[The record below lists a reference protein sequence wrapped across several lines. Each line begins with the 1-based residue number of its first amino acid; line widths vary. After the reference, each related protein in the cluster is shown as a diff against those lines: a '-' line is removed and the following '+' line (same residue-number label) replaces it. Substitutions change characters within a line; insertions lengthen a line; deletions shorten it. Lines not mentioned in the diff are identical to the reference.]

1 METAAFLLSL
11 RNSLGESRAQRLYG
25 DLRFALERTDRAALK
40 AWGFRS
46 AGRMGLLAARRVNG
60 VFNLLHSLFR
70 FGGREAGDLLKAL
83 RQGDLPRHLA
93 GRSAAAI
100 DNTLEVGR
108 EARQMLRQI
117 IGALLRDPKNTAPRL
132 LAACLGFG
140 AGSGG
145 LDGNGGVPDLDLLFG
160 IGHHRSPLT
169 HTIIAGIVLEGLIL
183 ALLDFSAELFDRL
196 PHDHDPL
203 WDQLAKVGRP
213 VSESLSVGLSAGLA
227 YHLFVDAFIQPAA
240 YHDLPF
246 SMSKEAHQA
255 TFAANA
261 AAEATDAARRAGK
274 AGGPRIIEMEDADKK
289 STGERVV
296 ASVID
301 TAAALGEHARQ
312 AARRLDAWTQGFR
325 SA

>member
-108 EARQMLRQI
+108 EARQMLSRSS
-117 IGALLRDPKNTAPRL
+117 AP
-132 LAACLGFG
+132 CC
-140 AGSGG
+140 
-145 LDGNGGVPDLDLLFG
+145 
-160 IGHHRSPLT
+160 
-169 HTIIAGIVLEGLIL
+169 
-183 ALLDFSAELFDRL
+183 
-196 PHDHDPL
+196 
-203 WDQLAKVGRP
+203 
-213 VSESLSVGLSAGLA
+213 
-227 YHLFVDAFIQPAA
+227 
-240 YHDLPF
+240 
-246 SMSKEAHQA
+246 A
-255 TFAANA
+255 TPR
-261 AAEATDAARRAGK
+261 TRRRACWLPAWVSARVP
-274 AGGPRIIEMEDADKK
+274 AGCPWPRGLPRWGPG
-289 STGERVV
+289 SC
-296 ASVID
+296 
-301 TAAALGEHARQ
+301 
-312 AARRLDAWTQGFR
+312 
-325 SA
+325 